1 MPSPSLSLALA
12 LQPKPEPKAQ
22 PKPNPDPDPDPH
34 QLNWTLIPEELAT
47 ANLSRVGPSTVAF
60 HAVGMAAS

>member
-1 MPSPSLSLALA
+1 MR
-12 LQPKPEPKAQ
+12 EPRRRILCVV
-22 PKPNPDPDPDPH
+22 DGVVDDPDPH

>member
-1 MPSPSLSLALA
+1 MALA
-12 LQPKPEPKAQ
+12 LQRKPEPEAKAV
-22 PKPNPDPDPDPH
+22 PNPDPDPDPN

>member
-1 MPSPSLSLALA
+1 M
-12 LQPKPEPKAQ
+12 
-22 PKPNPDPDPDPH
+22 PNPDPDPDPN

-60 HAVGMAAS
+60 HAVGVAAS